1 MVPRLSDQRI
11 RVFRRLTN
19 GAKSPQRGALGPC
32 LVKRGLWN
40 PSRVAKGRNLAAF
53 GKAPV
58 SEQVPVGV
66 HSSAM
71 PAAPIVQLGSV
82 AVRYGRVPVLS
93 GVDLEVPA
101 GEAVGIVGPNG
112 SGKST
117 LLRVLATLLRP
128 TEGTVTAFGE
138 RMGDENAFGI
148 RRRIALIGHQ
158 PALYPQLTL
167 RENLAFV
174 GRLSG
179 HAEDRVDEMLEI
191 VGLAGAVNRRAEQSS
206 HGMQRRVEFAR
217 VIQTRP
223 DLLLLDEAHAGL
235 DREAGMLVD
244 AVVDNVRSRGG
255 AAVFVSHELDRM
267 MPLVQAT
274 YELVGG
280 TVVPGG
286 SA

>member
-1 MVPRLSDQRI
+1 MPSAFQRI
-11 RVFRRLTN
+11 RVSRLHAY
-19 GAKSPQRGALGPC
+19 GAKSPARGALGPC
-32 LVKRGLWN
+32 LPESEAWN
-40 PSRVAKGRNLAAF
+40 PIWVMKGRNFVAVD
-53 GKAPV
+53 GAPV
-58 SEQVPVGV
+58 FEQPAPGV
-66 HSSAM
+66 HSSVM
-71 PAAPIVQLGSV
+71 PSAPVVQLQNV
-82 AVRYGRVPVLS
+82 AVRYGRVPVLT

-117 LLRVLATLLRP
+117 LLRVLATLLQP
-128 TEGTVTAFGE
+128 TEGSVTVFGDEMGEETAF
-138 RMGDENAFGI
+138 AI

-179 HAEDRVDEMLEI
+179 HSEDRVDEMLEM

-217 VIQTRP
+217 VILTRP
-223 DLLLLDEAHAGL
+223 ELLLLDEAHAGL
-235 DREAGMLVD
+235 DREAGLLVD
-244 AVVDNVRSRGG
+244 AVVDNVRSRRG

-274 YELVGG
+274 YELAGG
-280 TVVPGG
+280 TVVPG
-286 SA
+286 SAS

>member
-1 MVPRLSDQRI
+1 VTKGSN
-11 RVFRRLTN
+11 F
-19 GAKSPQRGALGPC
+19 
-32 LVKRGLWN
+32 
-40 PSRVAKGRNLAAF
+40 VAADDAR
-53 GKAPV
+53 V
-58 SEQVPVGV
+58 SEQMPVGV

-71 PAAPIVQLGSV
+71 PVSPIVQLENV
-82 AVRYGRVPVLS
+82 AVRYGRVPVLT
-93 GVDLEVPA
+93 GVALEVPA

-128 TEGTVTAFGE
+128 TEGMVTVFGDQ
-138 RMGDENAFGI
+138 MGDETAFAI

-174 GRLSG
+174 ARLSG
-179 HAEDRVDEMLEI
+179 HSEESVDEMLEI
-191 VGLAGAVNRRAEQSS
+191 VGLAGAVDRRAEQSS

-217 VIQTRP
+217 IILTRP
-223 DLLLLDEAHAGL
+223 ELLLLDEAHAGL

-255 AAVFVSHELDRM
+255 AAVFVSHEPDRM

-280 TVVPGG
+280 TVVPGHTV
-286 SA
+286 